1 VTNAQGSQKDQLRA
15 QKRAQFQA
23 PRNRNML
30 YLALVALVI
39 VVVAVVAAVVV
50 MGKGGSSGQSVAAQ
64 NGKVVLAAAQ
74 FKDGKARFYAYDT
87 GGTQVKYFVV
97 SDPSGKLHV
106 ALDACEVCY
115 PKKLGYKQVG
125 QFMQC
130 NNCGKKF
137 KTTQLDVETGGC
149 NPVPVVSTVTGG
161 NVVIETSSLDSG
173 VKYFQ

>member
-1 VTNAQGSQKDQLRA
+1 VSNGRSPQKDQVRA
-15 QKRAQFQA
+15 QKRAQFEA
-23 PRNRNML
+23 PKSRVRL
-30 YLALVALVI
+30 FVALAAVVVI
-39 VVVAVVAAVVV
+39 GAAVVVAVVLT
-50 MGKGGSSGQSVAAQ
+50 GRGGSGGQSVAAQ
-64 NGKVVLAAAQ
+64 NGKIVLAAAQ
-74 FKDGKARFYAYDT
+74 FQDGKARFYTYDA

-97 SDPSGKLHV
+97 SDPTGKLHV

-149 NPVPVVSTVTGG
+149 NPVPVVSTVSGG